1 MGDIRMSEK
10 ERRRLGVMERV
21 EAGNLKLKDAAVI
34 LGMSYRQAQ
43 RVRARHKLE
52 GDLGLVHRSRGRKS
66 NRGFQQEVKDRVL
79 CQYRE
84 TYAGFGPTLFRSRR
98 PGSGTP
104 EPGEKV
110 EPWFSAGSEGQGA
123 LPIPG
128 DLRGLWSDA
137 LFGEA
142 PGEPRH

>member
-21 EAGNLKLKDAAVI
+21 EAGNLKLKDTAVI

-84 TYAGFGPTLFRSRR
+84 TYAGFGPTLFSEKLQESRGIEIDHATLR
-98 PGSGTP
+98 RWLLDKGLRQ
-104 EPGEKV
+104 KRHRKL
-110 EPWFSAGSEGQGA
+110 
-123 LPIPG
+123 LP
-128 DLRGLWSDA
+128 
-137 LFGEA
+137 
-142 PGEPRH
+142 

>member
-1 MGDIRMSEK
+1 M
-10 ERRRLGVMERV
+10 
-21 EAGNLKLKDAAVI
+21 I

-84 TYAGFGPTLFRSRR
+84 TYAGFGPTLFSEKLQESRGIEIDQATLR
-98 PGSGTP
+98 RWLLDKGLRQ
-104 EPGEKV
+104 KRHRKL
-110 EPWFSAGSEGQGA
+110 
-123 LPIPG
+123 LP
-128 DLRGLWSDA
+128 
-137 LFGEA
+137 
-142 PGEPRH
+142 